1 MTGTDVYFNLLFAR
15 GDMETLFDIFHIE
28 TGWQAFFTAVDLA
41 IVYYVIYRVLLLI
54 KGTRALQ
61 MLFGLVFVLVL
72 FFMSQEDYLHLTTT
86 HWVIDIFMANLI
98 IIVVIIFQEDIRRA
112 LAQFGSTTLMGGRR
126 SYEET
131 SVLEEVIKACVM
143 LSDRKLG
150 ALIAIER
157 EADLDHYVQQ
167 GIEVDG
173 VASKDM
179 LFTIFLP
186 EHQNPLHDGA
196 VIIRKGRIA
205 AAGAFLPLTI
215 NPRVEKSLGTRHR
228 AAIGL
233 TEDTD
238 AAVAIVSEE
247 TGRISVAHDGELFK
261 DLDANEMR
269 AFLQRIYSSRHLH
282 RRRGTLLD
290 RFRAELST
298 SSGSGPSETDSDNK
312 SGDPDDD
319 ATNSKSDVEKN

>member
-1 MTGTDVYFNLLFAR
+1 MDFVT
-15 GDMETLFDIFHIE
+15 DIFHLDS
-28 TGWQAFFTAVDLA
+28 GWQTFFVFLDLA
-41 IVYYVIYRVLLLI
+41 IVFYVIYRVLLLI

-61 MLFGLVFVLVL
+61 MLFGLVFIVI
-72 FFMSQEDYLHLTTT
+72 FFFLSQEDYLHLTTT
-86 HWVIDIFMANLI
+86 HWVVDIFMANLI

-112 LAQFGSTTLMGGRR
+112 LAQFGRTPVIGGRR
-126 SYEET
+126 AFEDT

-143 LSDRKLG
+143 LSNRQVG

-157 EADLDHYVQQ
+157 EADLSHYVEE
-167 GIEVDG
+167 GIEVDA

-205 AAGAFLPLTI
+205 AAGSFLPLTI

-228 AAIGL
+228 AAIGV

-238 AAVAIVSEE
+238 AAVAVVSEE
-247 TGRISVAHDGELFK
+247 TGRISVAHDGELYT

-269 AFLQRIYSSRHLH
+269 AFLQRIYSSRHLR
-282 RRRGTLLD
+282 RRRGNLLD
-290 RFRAELST
+290 RFRAEIASRANSGDVESTIPPSDEEDDDSDASNDKTETAEST
-298 SSGSGPSETDSDNK
+298 SGSDTETKIS
-312 SGDPDDD
+312 S
-319 ATNSKSDVEKN
+319 

>member
-1 MTGTDVYFNLLFAR
+1 
-15 GDMETLFDIFHIE
+15 MEALSDIFRLD
-28 TGWQAFFTAVDLA
+28 TGWQVMFTLLDLV
-41 IVYYVIYRVLLLI
+41 IVYYVIYRILLLI

-61 MLFGLVFVLVL
+61 MLIGLVAILIL
-72 FFMSQEDYLHLTTT
+72 FFLSQEEYLHLTTT

-126 SYEET
+126 GFEET

-143 LSDRKLG
+143 LSNRKVG

-157 EADLDHYVQQ
+157 EADLSHYVQE
-167 GIEVDG
+167 GLEVDA

-196 VIIRKGRIA
+196 VIVRKGRIA
-205 AAGAFLPLTI
+205 AAGTFLPLTI

-238 AAVAIVSEE
+238 AAVAVVSEE

-269 AFLQRIYSSRHLH
+269 AFLQRVYSPRHLH

-290 RFRAELST
+290 RFRSEISS
-298 SSGSGPSETDSDNK
+298 SSGSDGDDNPDGEDDETTTESDKK
-312 SGDPDDD
+312 S
-319 ATNSKSDVEKN
+319 S

>member
-1 MTGTDVYFNLLFAR
+1 MIEAIS
-15 GDMETLFDIFHIE
+15 DIFRVE
-28 TGWQAFFTAVDLA
+28 TGWQAFFVVLDLA
-41 IVYYVIYRVLLLI
+41 IVYYVIYRILLLI

-61 MLFGLVFVLVL
+61 MVFGLVFILV
-72 FFMSQEDYLHLTTT
+72 FFYLTQEDYLHLTTT

-98 IIVVIIFQEDIRRA
+98 IIIVIIFQDDIRRA
-112 LAQFGSTTLMGGRR
+112 LAQFGSASWMDGRR
-126 SYEET
+126 SFEDT

-143 LSDRKLG
+143 LSNRKVG

-157 EADLDHYVQQ
+157 EADLSHYVDE
-167 GIEVDG
+167 GIEVDA

-205 AAGAFLPLTI
+205 AAGTFLPLTI

-238 AAVAIVSEE
+238 AAVAVVSEE

-269 AFLQRIYSSRHLH
+269 AFLQRVYSSRHLR

-290 RFRAELST
+290 RFRSEIGSFSST
-298 SSGSGPSETDSDNK
+298 SHEVTDSPAPPED
-312 SGDPDDD
+312 SD
-319 ATNSKSDVEKN
+319 AQDTESDTDKTSS

>member
-1 MTGTDVYFNLLFAR
+1 MFEAIL
-15 GDMETLFDIFHIE
+15 DIFRVE
-28 TGWQAFFTAVDLA
+28 TGWQAFFVVLDLA
-41 IVYYVIYRVLLLI
+41 IVYYVIYRILLLI

-61 MLFGLVFVLVL
+61 MMFGLVFILV
-72 FFMSQEDYLHLTTT
+72 FFYLTQEDYLHLTTT

-112 LAQFGSTTLMGGRR
+112 LAQFGSTTLMDGRR

-143 LSDRKLG
+143 LSNRKVG

-157 EADLDHYVQQ
+157 EADLSHYVDE
-167 GIEVDG
+167 GIEVDA

-205 AAGAFLPLTI
+205 AAGTFLPLTI

-228 AAIGL
+228 AGIGL

-290 RFRAELST
+290 RFRAEVTSSSDREKGSTPIKTDADSSAGPDDTST
-298 SSGSGPSETDSDNK
+298 S
-312 SGDPDDD
+312 DPDSE
-319 ATNSKSDVEKN
+319 NRS

>member
-1 MTGTDVYFNLLFAR
+1 
-15 GDMETLFDIFHIE
+15 MEILFDIFRIE
-28 TGWQAFFTAVDLA
+28 SGWDAFFVVLDLG
-41 IVYYVIYRVLLLI
+41 IVFFVVYRILLLI

-61 MLFGLVFVLVL
+61 MVFGLGFVLI
-72 FFMSQEDYLHLTTT
+72 FFYLSQEDYLHLTTT
-86 HWVIDIFMANLI
+86 HWIIDIFMANLI

-112 LAQFGSTTLMGGRR
+112 LAQFGRTPLLGGQG
-126 SYEET
+126 SFEDT

-143 LSDRKLG
+143 LSNRKLG

-157 EADLDHYVQQ
+157 EADLGHYVEEA
-167 GIEVDG
+167 IEVDA

-179 LFTIFLP
+179 LFTIFMP

-228 AAIGL
+228 AGIGL

-247 TGRISVAHDGELFK
+247 TGRISVAYDGELYP
-261 DLDANEMR
+261 DMDANEMR
-269 AFLQRIYSSRHLH
+269 AFLQRIYSSRHL
-282 RRRGTLLD
+282 RRRRMTLLE
-290 RFRAELST
+290 RFRNEIASAGRRRSSTEEDIRSDEQPSGADVHSDSEAEK
-298 SSGSGPSETDSDNK
+298 DR
-312 SGDPDDD
+312 
-319 ATNSKSDVEKN
+319 

>member
-1 MTGTDVYFNLLFAR
+1 
-15 GDMETLFDIFHIE
+15 MEFLQDIFRIE
-28 TGWQAFFTAVDLA
+28 SGWDAFFTVLDLV
-41 IVYYVIYRVLLLI
+41 IVYYVIYRLLLLI

-61 MLFGLVFVLVL
+61 MLIGLVFILI
-72 FFMSQEDYLHLTTT
+72 FFFLSQQEYLDLRTT
-86 HWVIDIFMANLI
+86 HWAIDIFMANLI
-98 IIVVIIFQEDIRRA
+98 LIVVIIFQEDIRRA

-126 SYEET
+126 GFEET

-143 LSDRKLG
+143 LSNRKVG

-157 EADLDHYVQQ
+157 EADLSHYVQE
-167 GIEVDG
+167 GLEVDA

-196 VIIRKGRIA
+196 VIVRKGRIA
-205 AAGAFLPLTI
+205 AAGTFLPLTI

-238 AAVAIVSEE
+238 AAVAVVSEE

-269 AFLQRIYSSRHLH
+269 AFLQRVYSPRHLH

-290 RFRAELST
+290 RFRSEISS
-298 SSGSGPSETDSDNK
+298 SSGSDGDDNPDGEDDETTTESDKK
-312 SGDPDDD
+312 S
-319 ATNSKSDVEKN
+319 S

>member
-1 MTGTDVYFNLLFAR
+1 
-15 GDMETLFDIFHIE
+15 MEILFDIFRIE
-28 TGWQAFFTAVDLA
+28 SGWDAFFVVLDLG
-41 IVYYVIYRVLLLI
+41 IVFFVVYRILLLI

-61 MLFGLVFVLVL
+61 MVFGLGFVLI
-72 FFMSQEDYLHLTTT
+72 FFYLSQEDYLHLTTT
-86 HWVIDIFMANLI
+86 HWIIDIFMANLI

-112 LAQFGSTTLMGGRR
+112 LAQFGRTPLLGGQG
-126 SYEET
+126 SFEDT

-143 LSDRKLG
+143 LSNRKLG

-157 EADLDHYVQQ
+157 EADLGHYVEEA
-167 GIEVDG
+167 IEVDA

-179 LFTIFLP
+179 LFTIFMP

-228 AAIGL
+228 AGIGL

-247 TGRISVAHDGELFK
+247 TGRISVAYDGELYP
-261 DLDANEMR
+261 DMDANEMR
-269 AFLQRIYSSRHLH
+269 AFLQRIYSSRHL
-282 RRRGTLLD
+282 RRRRMTLLE
-290 RFRAELST
+290 RFRNEIASAGRRRHSSEDDVQSDEKPSGADVHSDSEAEK
-298 SSGSGPSETDSDNK
+298 DR
-312 SGDPDDD
+312 
-319 ATNSKSDVEKN
+319 

>member
-1 MTGTDVYFNLLFAR
+1 
-15 GDMETLFDIFHIE
+15 MEPFFDIFRVDS
-28 TGWQAFFTAVDLA
+28 GWQAFFVVLDLA

-61 MLFGLVFVLVL
+61 MLFGLIFILI
-72 FFMSQEDYLHLTTT
+72 FFYLSQEDYFHLTTT

-112 LAQFGSTTLMGGRR
+112 LAQFGRTPLLGGGR

-131 SVLEEVIKACVM
+131 SVLEEVIKASVM
-143 LSDRKLG
+143 LSNRKVG

-157 EADLDHYVQQ
+157 EADLSHFVDE
-167 GIEVDG
+167 GIAIDA

-196 VIIRKGRIA
+196 VIVRKGRVA
-205 AAGAFLPLTI
+205 AAGSFLPLTI

-238 AAVAIVSEE
+238 AAVVVVSEE
-247 TGRISVAHDGELFK
+247 TGRISVAHEGELYS

-269 AFLQRIYSSRHLH
+269 AFLQRTYSSRHLR
-282 RRRGTLLD
+282 RRRGNLLD
-290 RFRAELST
+290 RFRSELGAATETTLHEDDNTDDTT
-298 SSGSGPSETDSDNK
+298 SSKSSDGGSTPE
-312 SGDPDDD
+312 
-319 ATNSKSDVEKN
+319 SKSNQPKNSS